1 MEAALDGCPK
11 FKISKTSGIFN
22 WIEDTYIK
30 NSGAC
35 AGKAFYQ
42 NYVGLKRFI
51 SARPAAFLAKPI

>member
-1 MEAALDGCPK
+1 MGCSGRMPK
-11 FKISKTSGIFN
+11 IQNSKIRRIFN

-42 NYVGLKRFI
+42 NYVGLENGSFPQG
-51 SARPAAFLAKPI
+51 PAAFF